1 MNATGTYLD
10 HPSDA
15 FIMKTC
21 LYDYIH
27 IMLNARLTLFSE
39 IGIAKQWQ
47 LSLLINSGDDH
58 CCQIKVLIYVY
69 HTKQISSDEIY
80 LI

>member
-1 MNATGTYLD
+1 MNATGMYLD

-27 IMLNARLTLFSE
+27 TMLKARLTLFSE

-47 LSLLINSGDDH
+47 LSLLINSGDGH
-58 CCQIKVLIYVY
+58 CCQIKVLIYIY
-69 HTKQISSDEIY
+69 ISHKTNFQ
-80 LI
+80 

>member
-1 MNATGTYLD
+1 MNATGMYLD

-15 FIMKTC
+15 LILKTC

-27 IMLNARLTLFSE
+27 IMLKARLTLFSE

-58 CCQIKVLIYVY
+58 CCQIKVLIY
-69 HTKQISSDEIY
+69 ISHKTNFQ
-80 LI
+80 